1 MHKYNAQKTTVA
13 GITFDSKAEAGRYT
27 ELKLLEKAGVISGL
41 RLQPVYPLQNGFNRN
56 GKRYRP
62 IKYKADFEYIQDNQT
77 VVEDVKG
84 VETEAFKIK
93 KKMFLV
99 KYPDILFRI
108 YKKGRVVDE

>member
-13 GITFDSKAEAGRYT
+13 GITFDSKAEAERYT

-41 RLQPVYPLQNGFNRN
+41 RLQPVYPLQSGFNRN
-56 GKRYRP
+56 DKRYRP

-99 KYPDILFRI
+99 KYPDVLFRI

>member
-1 MHKYNAQKTTVA
+1 M
-13 GITFDSKAEAGRYT
+13 
-27 ELKLLEKAGVISGL
+27 ISGL

-62 IKYKADFEYIQDNQT
+62 IKYKADFEYKQDNQT